1 MPPSFHPS
9 PRRPLAWLLAALLLA
24 LAWAALAPL
33 RYPTREL
40 LFELPAGAAADS
52 VPSRVRLT
60 LGVQDVLLL
69 RNGGTAAQTVGPVR
83 LLPGQEFRLPFEQGG
98 EYQLA
103 STAHAGGQLRVS
115 VVAAPDPGWQRL
127 RWRLAG
133 LVHAIRYLKPR
144 APAEG

>member
-1 MPPSFHPS
+1 MSEFFHS
-9 PRRPLAWLLAALLLA
+9 SLRRPLAWPLAALLLA
-24 LAWAALAPL
+24 LAWGALAPL

-40 LFELPAGAAADS
+40 PFELAAGADTLPAQ
-52 VPSRVRLT
+52 VRLT

-69 RNGGTAAQTVGPVR
+69 RNGGASAQTVGPVR

-115 VVAAPDPGWQRL
+115 VVAAPDPGWERL
-127 RWRLAG
+127 RWRLAA
-133 LVHAIRYLKPR
+133 LVHAVRYLKLR